1 MKKIDAELRI
11 VDDDIGKL
19 QERKTTL
26 LKRKQ
31 ALKEKANEEATK
43 VDSQES
49 FDFFLNT
56 NLFSV
61 SSIKRNLLVRTGKAM
76 VSN

>member
-1 MKKIDAELRI
+1 LKKIDAELRI
-11 VDDDIGKL
+11 VEEDIDKL

-43 VDSQES
+43 VDII
-49 FDFFLNT
+49 T
-56 NLFSV
+56 NLLSFYKSLYFFC
-61 SSIKRNLLVRTGKAM
+61 LLII
-76 VSN
+76 

>member
-1 MKKIDAELRI
+1 LKKIDAELRI
-11 VDDDIGKL
+11 VEEDIDKL

-43 VDSQES
+43 VDII
-49 FDFFLNT
+49 T
-56 NLFSV
+56 NLLSFYTSLSV
-61 SSIKRNLLVRTGKAM
+61 FLLLI
-76 VSN
+76 

>member
-11 VDDDIGKL
+11 VEEDIDKL

-43 VDSQES
+43 VDII
-49 FDFFLNT
+49 T
-56 NLFSV
+56 NLLSFYKSLYFFC
-61 SSIKRNLLVRTGKAM
+61 LLII
-76 VSN
+76 

>member
-1 MKKIDAELRI
+1 LKKIDAELRI
-11 VDDDIGKL
+11 VEEDIDKL

-43 VDSQES
+43 VDII
-49 FDFFLNT
+49 T
-56 NLFSV
+56 NLFYFLYILICF
-61 SSIKRNLLVRTGKAM
+61 SSLNIETC
-76 VSN
+76 